1 MAINLDPRATNTD
14 NSKAYEDFSKSAD
27 LLANTISGIFQP
39 STSSFD
45 QSAQTL
51 LMFSGAF
58 FKSIQFHISGLLT
71 AFREFEKSVNKL
83 RKDKSPDKNSNLPQ
97 LTNKLGKDLSGILNN
112 IKNAITK
119 APEGK
124 KAAATG
130 MKAMMTNFGK
140 SISGSFASVFKSI
153 GPQIGS
159 RIAGML
165 AGPIVG
171 AVTGIFIRA
180 GDFLMKAFEP
190 ATEVV
195 TNAFNILQA
204 KIDLSA
210 KSFGQNLIK
219 LKALNVGYVT
229 TMLKLKA
236 MSLAIDASNIGILTI
251 NKLFTVFGT
260 MLSQTMDM
268 VMDAFVDPI
277 NALPKL
283 GKALANFVQYFDP
296 TAVARF
302 NQAMRDMYAVIGALL
317 KPALDAVTKAMRML
331 ADYLVQQLPTLL
343 PVIQQLSDKFVQLFA
358 DNLPN
363 VISTLILF
371 AEVIQETMTIV
382 FGGFNSLTQ
391 GIKTMTGY
399 VDALAFS
406 FELLTTAVSIGIGLF
421 MGPWT
426 AGVMAVVGI
435 LDYFE
440 EAIGSAYDTLVGWV
454 ANLTSYLGFDTVA
467 KAIRGFADGVA
478 SATQWIFD
486 KLKWLNP
493 LTWYAG
499 KAADSVRD
507 MTKATNQFA
516 DKLDANKKK
525 LAMQRPQA
533 GGSIGFAAPTQ
544 ASYTGIADVSKEA
557 AKRAF
562 EASGKGGAEL
572 LQKKANE
579 VMVDVLPKIA
589 LGIVNWPQM
598 LVNGL
603 NALEN
608 AKGVPVP
615 QQQGGNQPGLGGA
628 INQIAGNLF
637 AAFK

>member
-1 MAINLDPRATNTD
+1 MAINLDPRASNTD

-97 LTNKLGKDLSGILNN
+97 LTNKLGKDLGGILNN
-112 IKNAITK
+112 IKNALTK

-180 GDFLMKAFEP
+180 GDFLMKAFAP
-190 ATEVV
+190 AIDVV
-195 TNAFNILQA
+195 AKSMTLLQA
-204 KIDLSA
+204 QIDLSA
-210 KSFGQNLIK
+210 KSFGQSLLK
-219 LKALNVGYVT
+219 LKALDAGYVIS
-229 TMLKLKA
+229 MSRIKA
-236 MSLAIDASNIGILTI
+236 LSLAIDASKIGFLTI
-251 NKLFTVFGT
+251 SKMSF
-260 MLSQTMDM
+260 MLGNVLSVTMDM

-302 NQAMRDMYAVIGALL
+302 NQAMKDMYAVIGAAL

-363 VISTLILF
+363 VIATLITF
-371 AEVIQETMTIV
+371 AEVIQETLNTV
-382 FGGFNSLTQ
+382 FGSFNTFTE
-391 GIKTMTGY
+391 GIKTITGY
-399 VDALAFS
+399 IDVLAFS
-406 FELLTTAVSIGIGLF
+406 FELLATVVSIAVGALA
-421 MGPWT
+421 GPWVGT
-426 AGVMAVVGI
+426 IMAVVGI

-454 ANLTSYLGFDTVA
+454 TNLTSYLGFDTAA
-467 KAIRGFADGVA
+467 KAIKGFADGVA
-478 SATQWIFD
+478 SATKWIFD
-486 KLKWLNP
+486 KLKMLNP
-493 LTWYAG
+493 LTWFAG
-499 KAADSVRD
+499 EAADSVRTL
-507 MTKATNQFA
+507 TKATNEFA
-516 DKLDANKKK
+516 DKFETNKKK
-525 LAMQRPQA
+525 LAMQKPQA

-562 EASGKGGAEL
+562 ESSGKGGAEL

-579 VMVDVLPKIA
+579 VMVDILPKIA